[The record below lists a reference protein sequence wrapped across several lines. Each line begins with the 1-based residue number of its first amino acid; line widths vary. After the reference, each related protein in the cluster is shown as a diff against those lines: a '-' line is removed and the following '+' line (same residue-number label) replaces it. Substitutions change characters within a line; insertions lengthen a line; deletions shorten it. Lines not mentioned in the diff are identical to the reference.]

1 MKKVLLNNSS
11 ILIAGIG
18 GASLGTEIFKSLM
31 LTKRYMIYGCD
42 ISPYAFGHYQNGFHN
57 TFLVDPNHYVE
68 SVRTICLEHNIRAVI
83 PGGEQP
89 MTLLGPYQDEFN
101 ALGIKITSNTSEVI
115 TVCANKDRLFD
126 HFYTLNIP
134 CPQTIH
140 VCHESELIDFPC
152 PCIIKPASGTGGS
165 QMVFLAS
172 TKEEAKQYLS
182 YVLQNTE
189 IALLQ
194 EYISVDEGEFTIG
207 VLSLPNKKFVG
218 AIALRRLFNAK
229 LSVMSKTNT
238 GLISS
243 GYSQG
248 LIDLFPNLCEQAKKI
263 AIALH
268 SAGPINIQGR
278 VRNGVLLPFEIN
290 PRFSASTYLRAIA
303 GFNEIDI
310 YLQYVLYGIE
320 SLSPQIRPGYYL
332 RSLDEVYV
340 PMDGLKQ

>member
-1 MKKVLLNNSS
+1 MSLNKSAV
-11 ILIAGIG
+11 LIAGIG

-31 LTKRYMIYGCD
+31 IAKRYTIYGCD
-42 ISPYAFGHYQNGFHN
+42 ISPYAFGHYQNGFYS

-68 SVRTICLEHNIRAVI
+68 SIRTICLKHNIRAVI

-89 MTLLGPYQDEFN
+89 MILLGPYQDEFN

-126 HFYTLNIP
+126 HFHTLNIP

-140 VCHESELIDFPC
+140 VRHESELIDFPC

-172 TKEEAKQYLS
+172 TKKEAKQYLS
-182 YVLQNTE
+182 YILQNTE
-189 IALLQ
+189 IALVQ

-207 VLSLPNKKFVG
+207 VLSLPNKKLVG
-218 AIALRRLFNAK
+218 SIALQRLFHAK
-229 LSVMSKTNT
+229 LSVMSKTNI

-248 LIDLFPNLCEQAKKI
+248 LIDLFPDLCEQAEKI

-278 VRNGVLLPFEIN
+278 VRNGILLPFEIN
-290 PRFSASTYLRAIA
+290 PRFSASTYLRAMA

-320 SLSPQIRPGYYL
+320 SFSLQVRPGYYL
-332 RSLDEVYV
+332 RSLSETFIDIQEI
-340 PMDGLKQ
+340 KK